1 MCIQQFTAL
10 ALLKSTNQPIDQIQG
25 KPKSM
30 PTMFALNKII
40 KTIEQ
45 RWTHQAKK
53 WRLLQ
58 GFIR

>member
-1 MCIQQFTAL
+1 MLMYTIYDAG
-10 ALLKSTNQPIDQIQG
+10 STKQPNQTTDQIQG

-30 PTMFALNKII
+30 PTMFALNKIAEA
-40 KTIEQ
+40 IEQ